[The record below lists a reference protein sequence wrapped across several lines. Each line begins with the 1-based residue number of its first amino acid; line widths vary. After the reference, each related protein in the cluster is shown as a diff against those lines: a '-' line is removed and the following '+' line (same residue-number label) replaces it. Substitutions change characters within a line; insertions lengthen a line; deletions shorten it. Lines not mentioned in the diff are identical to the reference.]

1 MLPEFVLT
9 LAGIVL
15 WSVASLI
22 AIVRVTGPDRAE
34 GRALSVITALGTL
47 CIVLALAFRGV
58 SQGRIPAFGR
68 FETLSIYAAM
78 LTVAYLY
85 GALRHDIRGISAI
98 ILPYAVAV
106 AALAMPGLA
115 ANPQIDP
122 KLKSVWLA
130 LHIVTAFAG
139 YAVFTLASVLAA
151 AYLIQDRNL
160 KRKRFGAVFQRLP
173 SLETLDQLMYAQ
185 IGAAFVTFSISILL
199 GVLLTHLYGWG
210 TKWLTDPKVV
220 ATGATWALY
229 AMLFHLRAG
238 ADRHGRRI
246 ALVTLFGLVCIL
258 FTFIGVH
265 FVADS
270 VHDFAISSG
279 R

>member
-1 MLPEFVLT
+1 MSPEFVLA

-22 AIVRVTGPDRAE
+22 SVVRLIGPVRSK
-34 GRALSVITALGTL
+34 GGTIITALGTL

-58 SQGRIPAFGR
+58 NQGRIPAFGR
-68 FETLSIYAAM
+68 FETLSVYAAM
-78 LTVAYLY
+78 LSVAYLY
-85 GALRHDIRGISAI
+85 SASRYDTRGISAI
-98 ILPYAVAV
+98 ILPYVVAV

-115 ANPQIDP
+115 VSPQIDP
-122 KLKSVWLA
+122 ELGSIWLT

-139 YAVFTLASVLAA
+139 YAVFTLASILAG
-151 AYLIQDRNL
+151 AYLVQDWNL
-160 KRKRFGAVFQRLP
+160 KRKHFGALFQRLP
-173 SLETLDQLMYAQ
+173 SLETLDQLMYSQ
-185 IGAAFVTFSISILL
+185 VSAAFVTFSVSILL
-199 GVLLTHLYGWG
+199 GVLLTYLVGWG
-210 TKWLTDPKVV
+210 TKWMTDPKVV

-229 AMLFHLRAG
+229 AILFHLRAR

-246 ALVTLFGLVCIL
+246 ALVTLLGLICIL
-258 FTFIGVH
+258 FTFLGVH